1 MTDQNRVL
9 PKDNPDRSM
18 PSGPTKVRNICGL
31 WIAGIVLVVTTATA
45 GAQTA
50 SSDSVRV
57 DKLNVVR
64 TRTPFNIGATMALP
78 TRIRANDPRKLQISC
93 KVVCS
98 PFEPRQSLTQ
108 IAWPEQP
115 GAKSL
120 NLQTLRLDIIGAPAK
135 FNKGNYG
142 TVRIRTI
149 PRVKARPGAG
159 IDLEAVRKQTQPA
172 LIQRIENNRV
182 MARDLALPAPEA
194 IKKERLP
201 QVRKKL
207 RQETRAALERDAKLG
222 AYGRMQAIAQTI
234 ELKRSIPHRSLV
246 LEGMQPGLTYK
257 IRLVQ
262 DRAAAAADSLA
273 EDICRIPVCPADFID
288 MP

>member
-9 PKDNPDRSM
+9 PRDNPDHSM
-18 PSGPTKVRNICGL
+18 PSGPTKVRNIRGL
-31 WIAGIVLVVTTATA
+31 WIAGIVLAVATATA

-50 SSDSVRV
+50 SSDSVRA
-57 DKLNVVR
+57 DKLNAVR
-64 TRTPFNIGATMALP
+64 APFNIGAAMTLP

-93 KVVCS
+93 QVICS

-108 IAWPEQP
+108 IAWPEQA
-115 GAKSL
+115 GAESL
-120 NLQTLRLDIIGAPAK
+120 DLQTLRLDIIGAPAK

-149 PRVKARPGAG
+149 PSVKARPGVG
-159 IDLEAVRKQTQPA
+159 VDLEAVRKQTQPA

-201 QVRKKL
+201 QAREKL
-207 RQETRAALERDAKLG
+207 LQETRAALERDAKLG
-222 AYGRMQAIAQTI
+222 AYGRMQAIAQSI
-234 ELKRSIPHRSLV
+234 ELKRSIPHRNLV

-273 EDICRIPVCPADFID
+273 EDICRIPVCPADFINI
-288 MP
+288 P